1 MLPDIIL
8 GTQETSWS
16 ETGKAPALLDCPS
29 LGQMNNGERF
39 QECQKSGKNIVR
51 CLSGD
56 LRARM
61 PEKRQEH
68 HQVSIR

>member
-29 LGQMNNGERF
+29 LGQMNNGGRF
-39 QECQKSGKNIVR
+39 QECQKSGKNIIR

-56 LRARM
+56 LRAHGIKPWTR
-61 PEKRQEH
+61 
-68 HQVSIR
+68 I